1 MLSLYCG
8 KATQAWWESQLA
20 GTVSG
25 LVLGI
30 VGTCLTQYLAHRYTT
45 KLERNKARML
55 FVNNYFIRDIL
66 EFIDKEVYNFQQIHL
81 KYYALKE
88 GEELEDDL
96 SHRQRAATILSS
108 IAMFRD
114 KKLSDTFNALLEQ
127 RNRVMTSH
135 AINASVR
142 GNARLSP
149 QQLYGTV
156 QDGIELAASLKL
168 RIAELCSLE
177 SK

>member
-8 KATQAWWESQLA
+8 KATQAWWESQLV

-45 KLERNKARML
+45 KLEANRARLL
-55 FVNNYFIRDIL
+55 FVNSYFIKDIL
-66 EFIDKEVYNFQQIHL
+66 GFIDKEVYNFQQIHA
-81 KYYALKE
+81 KYYELKE

-96 SHRQRAATILSS
+96 SHRQQAAAVLSS

-114 KKLSDTFNALLEQ
+114 KKLSDNFNALLEQ
-127 RNRVMTSH
+127 RNKVMTSH
-135 AINASVR
+135 IVNVHLKGADKLGPA
-142 GNARLSP
+142 
-149 QQLYGTV
+149 QLMATV
-156 QDGIELAASLKL
+156 EEGIQLAASLKI
-168 RIAELCSLE
+168 RISELCSLE